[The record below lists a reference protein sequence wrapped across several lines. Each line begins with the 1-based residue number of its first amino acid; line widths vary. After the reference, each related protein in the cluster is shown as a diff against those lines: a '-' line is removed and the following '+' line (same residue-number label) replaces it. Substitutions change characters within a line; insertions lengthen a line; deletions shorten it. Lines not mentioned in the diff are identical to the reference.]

1 MKMTDNILI
10 KIIIN
15 YFFNNIII
23 LIYMS
28 CKTNEYVPINNID
41 GYKDCMKCTTINNKY
56 LALNENNNIYST
68 KKDYYDISN
77 PPSGQWKI
85 ISNPPKAS
93 WTTQGMLLYNKQI
106 HLISIIYYDGYL
118 YASPTNT
125 KNFIYRRIAD
135 TENRDWEFIQISID
149 FISKFWLSMAGWKD
163 SSNTAVHGYGSH
175 WIFGVDIVNNA
186 VYRKNIDTGNIQLWP
201 AAYCCVNFIQIYK
214 NIIYG
219 LGGPNYN
226 HIYTWSIYGGPPWKL
241 ISNYKPMKYFIIKND
256 YIYGISLDNSVWK
269 RTLDGVWNQII
280 GPERGLISISEYKNY
295 LYGLGT
301 DNLLYNCS
309 INGGSWKSI
318 NMLGGK
324 ITELVISDNGI
335 FYGLGMDKKTLFY
348 KEYIDNK
355 EGCKNFIYGIENILT
370 CDKKNPNINDECR
383 NFFNTFTVS
392 SDIDCQN
399 LGFKDCNE
407 KKEGECVQ
415 QGYKNCLD
423 KEFESSCKNDGY
435 SNCKEKE
442 DEEECKKQGYKSCN
456 EKDKLLNNDNIVS
469 TKQKTQ
475 NNTIIYVVCSI
486 ICCICCIILIVI
498 IFYFMRSSRR
508 PIIRHY

>member
-1 MKMTDNILI
+1 
-10 KIIIN
+10 
-15 YFFNNIII
+15 
-23 LIYMS
+23 MS
-28 CKTNEYVPINNID
+28 CKTNEYIPINTKD
-41 GYKDCMKCTTINNKY
+41 GYKDCMKCTAINGKII
-56 LALNENNNIYST
+56 ALNENNNIYTT
-68 KKDYYDISN
+68 KKDYTNISN
-77 PPSGQWKI
+77 PPSGQWK
-85 ISNPPKAS
+85 
-93 WTTQGMLLYNKQI
+93 QI
-106 HLISIIYYDGYL
+106 APLPTGGKYIVEQLPIPSVILEIIYYDGYL
-118 YASPTNT
+118 YANASNT
-125 KNFIYRRIAD
+125 YGIYRRIAD
-135 TENRDWEFIQISID
+135 TENRNWEWYSFSGGW
-149 FISKFWLSMAGWKD
+149 FPSMAGWKD
-163 SSNTAVHGYGSH
+163 SSNTVEHGYGAH
-175 WIFGVDIVNNA
+175 WIYGLGSN
-186 VYRKNIDTGNIQLWP
+186 L
-201 AAYCCVNFIQIYK
+201 AAYRIKIGDHGQNERATDGTVFKIQIYK
-214 NIIYG
+214 DIIYG
-219 LGGPNYN
+219 LGDNAKNGN
-226 HIYTWSIYGGPPWKL
+226 IYTWSIYDGSPWKL
-241 ISNYKPMKYFIIKND
+241 ISNNKAMKYFIIKND
-256 YIYGISLDNSVWK
+256 YIYGISANNSVWK

-280 GPERGLISISEYKNY
+280 GPERGLITISEYKNY

-456 EKDKLLNNDNIVS
+456 EKDKLLNNDNSNINEKDKLLNNDNIVS